1 MSHDIRPLEPDDLPA
16 LSRFLIAGFHA
27 PDDAPFA
34 APDLLR
40 WKFFDPR
47 GGDEGPRSFVAREGG
62 RIVGHVGICP
72 GTFRGPGLPAGGVST
87 LHMIDWLSERRGTA
101 IGAYLMMRAQQ
112 GIATQYVLGSSA
124 AARRVL
130 DRSGYRLVG
139 GVPGFHKVLRP
150 GYRLRAREPGLGGPR
165 RAALWARD
173 LAHMAMR
180 RGRAPRMPVS
190 LRAVR
195 EFGPE
200 VAPILD
206 VYQERAVFLD
216 RGPGLL
222 NHLLRCPR
230 GDISG
235 VLIVAGGRVAGFG
248 LLSVVEQGGARV
260 GKVVDCILDV
270 DDPDAW
276 HAAVVALSR
285 DLKRRGADVAVG
297 FGSTPWLASALGEAG
312 FVSRHEL
319 EFRLRDRDRL
329 LPDGATFH
337 LTPLEADYAYT

>member
-1 MSHDIRPLEPDDLPA
+1 MSHDIRPLEPDDIPA

-27 PDDAPFA
+27 TADAPFA

-40 WKFFDPR
+40 WKFFDPC
-47 GGDEGPRSFVAREGG
+47 GGDGPRSFVAWQGG

-72 GTFRGPGLPAGGVST
+72 GAFRGPGLPEGGVST
-87 LHMIDWLSERRGTA
+87 LHMIDWLSETRGTA
-101 IGAYLMMRAQQ
+101 IGAYLMMRAQR
-112 GIATQYVLGSSA
+112 GIATQYVLGSSV

-150 GYRLRAREPGLGGPR
+150 GYRLRAREPGLSGPR

-173 LAHMAMR
+173 LAHRIMR
-180 RGRAPRMPVS
+180 RGRAPRMPVA
-190 LRAVR
+190 LREVR

-206 VYQERAVFLD
+206 LYRGRSVFVD
-216 RGPGLL
+216 RGPALL

-230 GDISG
+230 GEISG
-235 VLIVAGGRVAGFG
+235 WLVELGGRVAGLG
-248 LLSVVEQGGARV
+248 LLSVVGQGGARV

-276 HAAVVALSR
+276 HAAIDALSR
-285 DLKRRGADVAVG
+285 ELGRQGADVAVG
-297 FGSTPWLASALGEAG
+297 FGSTPWLEAALREAG
-312 FVSRHEL
+312 FISRHRL

-329 LPDGATFH
+329 IPADATFH